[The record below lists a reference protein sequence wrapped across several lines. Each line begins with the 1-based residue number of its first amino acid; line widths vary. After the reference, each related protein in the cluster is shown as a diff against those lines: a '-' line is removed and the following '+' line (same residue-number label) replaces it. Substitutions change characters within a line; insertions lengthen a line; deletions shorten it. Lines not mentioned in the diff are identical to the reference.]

1 MSSQKKT
8 VEQDQHGLSELKAP
22 IPEVDGE
29 EKETFMDAL
38 RRIANS
44 IIPVIDQLEKLS
56 EEQIDFIILDLIRKH
71 PQKAFENICMTVAH
85 EALLL
90 KKDIIETKKTLFSN
104 MDKGITKIYNDSKHI
119 LNKQREKKDDKS

>member
-104 MDKGITKIYNDSKHI
+104 MDKG
-119 LNKQREKKDDKS
+119 